1 MKLAVKNLVSL
12 SKLASLTLLF
22 LVAQSALA
30 AQELKVGFIQ
40 GRGNDA
46 QVEEKAFKNAKI
58 EFEVIDKGDYKIDK
72 LLTYDVIAV
81 GVVAYDKN
89 EPLKENFKLVNQYV
103 EAGGYLVTV
112 DFQQDST
119 WKKEFLPHPLQLLDP
134 DLDDNVGVT
143 LADHNI
149 FKKPNKLTDKHFGG
163 WGQGDFMAD
172 GPQEAAKP
180 WVPLVKDKKNKWPLV
195 IWAKAGKGDV
205 VFNSLQILQSLG
217 RTGKKEVA
225 EVLHNFLF
233 WRGPREAVGRVDVR
247 GKLST
252 TWSKLKRER
261 RDQK

>member
-1 MKLAVKNLVSL
+1 MKIAVKNLVSL

-112 DFQQDST
+112 DFQQDAT

-134 DLDDNVGVT
+134 DLDDNVKDALGELPMQSARIVY
-143 LADHNI
+143 AKD
-149 FKKPNKLTDKHFGG
+149 
-163 WGQGDFMAD
+163 GDGTAHID
-172 GPQEAAKP
+172 SYEAAE
-180 WVPLVKDKKNKWPLV
+180 
-195 IWAKAGKGDV
+195 
-205 VFNSLQILQSLG
+205 NSLYNAIKNTRSLG
-217 RTGKKEVA
+217 ITDSVKKDGKVT
-225 EVLHNFLF
+225 F
-233 WRGPREAVGRVDVR
+233 RELICVV
-247 GKLST
+247 
-252 TWSKLKRER
+252 EN
-261 RDQK
+261 